1 MRRAPWPA
9 PGKALGE
16 GAVNIEA
23 LQGTTWRGEAFVR
36 FVPDS
41 PDRASRALDAAGFEH
56 TTREVLIVR
65 VLDEPGAL
73 GQVALV
79 MATAGVNIDA
89 VYVTT
94 MGHVVRPDCRDH
106 DAPQCRPMR
115 AARQRCRPVDPAG
128 QELILC
134 SVVKHRMMHR
144 RPTAVWHRR
153 TSRLLWHCNH
163 PTDRH
168 CLLAECMHV
177 SVSAGPDDAA
187 RERRG
192 RCGLWLRGAGT

>member
-1 MRRAPWPA
+1 VPTDTMATESTVILPDA
-9 PGKALGE
+9 PGTLA
-16 GAVNIEA
+16 
-23 LQGTTWRGEAFVR
+23 R
-36 FVPDS
+36 
-41 PDRASRALDAAGFEH
+41 
-56 TTREVLIVR
+56 
-65 VLDEPGAL
+65 L
-73 GQVALV
+73 GQSARRGGCEHRG
-79 MATAGVNIDA
+79 TPGDNIGGEKPSS
-89 VYVTT
+89 VFPRQP
-94 MGHVVRPDCRDH
+94 RPGESCSRCTEPAH
-106 DAPQCRPMR
+106 DSH
-115 AARQRCRPVDPAG
+115 AAVDPVCRMHVKPETEAAHLLVRDTTHYFLLARLCPG
-128 QELILC
+128 SHREPRELC

>member
-9 PGKALGE
+9 SGKALGE

-23 LQGTTWRGEAFVR
+23 LQGTTLGGRSLRPF
-36 FVPDS
+36 FPDS
-41 PDRASRALDAAGFEH
+41 PDRASRALDAPA
-56 TTREVLIVR
+56 
-65 VLDEPGAL
+65 
-73 GQVALV
+73 
-79 MATAGVNIDA
+79 
-89 VYVTT
+89 
-94 MGHVVRPDCRDH
+94 H
-106 DAPQCRPMR
+106 DSH
-115 AARQRCRPVDPAG
+115 AAVDPVCRMHVKPETEAAHLLVRDTTHYFLLARLCPG
-128 QELILC
+128 SHREPRELC